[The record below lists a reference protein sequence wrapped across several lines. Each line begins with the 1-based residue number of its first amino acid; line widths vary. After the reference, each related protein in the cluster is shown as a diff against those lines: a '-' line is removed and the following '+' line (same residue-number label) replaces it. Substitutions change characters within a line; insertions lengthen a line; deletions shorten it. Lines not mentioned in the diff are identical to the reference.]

1 MTLKEIEFRIIPDSK
16 TAYQLYKSK
25 ELDLLSGLPQEM
37 IEKEKGNKEYKR
49 VAGFSSYIY
58 SFNVEKE
65 PFTNAKVRK
74 AFSLAVDR
82 KFIVEKLYK
91 NNAQEAYAFVPEGA
105 KHKVVVISVKKKAIM
120 LNSIR
125 RSEKLLEEGMKEQ
138 GWSTLPAV
146 TLKFTTDTQHKK

>member
-1 MTLKEIEFRIIPDSK
+1 MEAQSGYYSTKNKEYYDKKVTLKEIEFRIIPDSK

-82 KFIVEKLYK
+82 KFIVENCIKTM
-91 NNAQEAYAFVPEGA
+91 
-105 KHKVVVISVKKKAIM
+105 HKKQMHSFQ
-120 LNSIR
+120 
-125 RSEKLLEEGMKEQ
+125 KEQ
-138 GWSTLPAV
+138 NTKWA
-146 TLKFTTDTQHKK
+146 

>member
-1 MTLKEIEFRIIPDSK
+1 
-16 TAYQLYKSK
+16 
-25 ELDLLSGLPQEM
+25 M

-91 NNAQEAYAFVPEGA
+91 NNAQEANAFVPEGA
-105 KHKVVVISVKKKAIM
+105 KHKVGVISVKKKVVT
-120 LNSIR
+120 LNLIQQKRKIIR
-125 RSEKLLEEGMKEQ
+125 RRYERTRLVYI
-138 GWSTLPAV
+138 T
-146 TLKFTTDTQHKK
+146 

>member
-37 IEKEKGNKEYKR
+37 IEKEKNKEYKR

-125 RSEKLLEEGMKEQ
+125 QKRKIIRRGYERTRLVYITCSNIEIHYRY
-138 GWSTLPAV
+138 
-146 TLKFTTDTQHKK
+146 TT

>member
-1 MTLKEIEFRIIPDSK
+1 
-16 TAYQLYKSK
+16 
-25 ELDLLSGLPQEM
+25 M

-82 KFIVEKLYK
+82 KFIVENCIKTMHK
-91 NNAQEAYAFVPEGA
+91 KQMHSFQKEQ
-105 KHKVVVISVKKKAIM
+105 KHKVGVISVKKKV
-120 LNSIR
+120 
-125 RSEKLLEEGMKEQ
+125 
-138 GWSTLPAV
+138 V
-146 TLKFTTDTQHKK
+146 TLNLIQQKRKNY

>member
-1 MTLKEIEFRIIPDSK
+1 
-16 TAYQLYKSK
+16 
-25 ELDLLSGLPQEM
+25 M

-82 KFIVEKLYK
+82 KFIIEKLYK
-91 NNAQEAYAFVPEGA
+91 NNAQEDMHSFQKEQ
-105 KHKVVVISVKKKAIM
+105 KHKVAVISVKKKVIT
-120 LNSIR
+120 LNLIQRKRKSY
-125 RSEKLLEEGMKEQ
+125 
-138 GWSTLPAV
+138 
-146 TLKFTTDTQHKK
+146 

>member
-58 SFNVEKE
+58 SFNVEKSHSQMR
-65 PFTNAKVRK
+65 KCVK

-125 RSEKLLEEGMKEQ
+125 QKRKIIRRGYERTRLVYITCSNIEIHYRY
-138 GWSTLPAV
+138 
-146 TLKFTTDTQHKK
+146 TT